1 MIVRTSKLRHT
12 KGTEIG
18 AKVEVRLT
26 SRGNFIDDPNS
37 FVTPILSNG
46 NQLIS
51 AGNTPLGLHNS
62 FVLGAGTYSA

>member
-26 SRGNFIDDPNS
+26 SWGNFIDDPNS
-37 FVTPILSNG
+37 YDPNSYLTPILIVLILWFKAESN
-46 NQLIS
+46 
-51 AGNTPLGLHNS
+51 
-62 FVLGAGTYSA
+62 

>member
-26 SRGNFIDDPNS
+26 SRGNFIDDPDS
-37 FVTPILSNG
+37 FRDEKQKSSSIGAMLRS
-46 NQLIS
+46 IS
-51 AGNTPLGLHNS
+51 LL
-62 FVLGAGTYSA
+62 LR